1 MTTSI
6 FVGNIAY
13 GAMEMEI
20 RDLFSQHGTV
30 QNVRFIMD
38 LRKGRFKGYGFV
50 TMPDKDAELAIREL
64 DGADFQGRCLKVREA
79 KSSADSE
86 RRSA

>member
-13 GAMEMEI
+13 GAMEQEI
-20 RDLFSQHGTV
+20 RELFAQHGTV

-50 TMPDKDAELAIREL
+50 TMPDRDAEVAIREL
-64 DGADFQGRCLKVREA
+64 DGADF
-79 KSSADSE
+79 E
-86 RRSA
+86 RRSVKVKAARASEDDSRRSA